1 MAMNLTLKQI
11 RAFVAVARLGSA
23 TRAAEQLHV
32 TQSAISLLIR
42 DLEHK
47 SEVQLFEHGRSLTLT
62 ESGKEFLHIA
72 ERIIGDVDQAVD
84 NLNGLA
90 TKARGKVAIATGV
103 FIAATI
109 LPPVLKA
116 YRERYPNIEL
126 YIRDMLSTD
135 LAGSVLRGEVDFA
148 VGTDANLDRNVLSV
162 QSLRHFRL
170 GVFFPE
176 GHPLASRKTISWR
189 DLEPWP
195 IIVVNP
201 LNALWQRAMVMLYAQ
216 GIALEV
222 AFEVTFPSTALAMA
236 REGFGV
242 VIQPSYAIPGLAAE
256 GMVGRAL
263 NGPAVES
270 DVVVIRRNGSALSPA
285 AASLVALLEH
295 TLGEAARDQPSSAAK
310 HKTS

>member
-42 DLEHK
+42 DLEEK
-47 SEVQLFEHGRSLTLT
+47 SEVQLFEHGRALILT
-62 ESGKEFLHIA
+62 EAGQEFLHIA

-90 TKARGKVAIATGV
+90 TKARGKVAIAAGV
-103 FIAATI
+103 FIASTI
-109 LPPVLKA
+109 LPPVLKI
-116 YRERYPNIEL
+116 YRERFPNIEL
-126 YIRDMLSTD
+126 RVRDMLSTD
-135 LAGSVLRGEVDFA
+135 LAGTVLRGEVDFA
-148 VGTDANLDRNVLSV
+148 VGTDANLDRSMLSV

-170 GVFFPE
+170 GAFFPQ
-176 GHPLASRKTISWR
+176 GHPLESRKTIRWR
-189 DLEPWP
+189 DLKPWP

-201 LNALWQRAMVMLYAQ
+201 LNALWQRAMAMLYSE
-216 GIALEV
+216 GITLEV
-222 AFEVTFPSTALAMA
+222 AFEVTFPSTAMAMA

-242 VIQPSYAIPGLAAE
+242 VIQPSYAIPSLAME
-256 GMVGRAL
+256 GVVGRAL

-270 DVVVIRRNGSALSPA
+270 DVVLIRRNGSALSPA
-285 AASLVALLEH
+285 AASLVELLEY
-295 TLGEAARDQPSSAAK
+295 TLGEAAREFPKPAN
-310 HKTS
+310 

>member
-1 MAMNLTLKQI
+1 MNLTLKQI

-42 DLEHK
+42 DLEDK

-62 ESGKEFLHIA
+62 EAGKEFLHIA

-90 TKARGKVAIATGV
+90 TKARGKVAIAAGV
-103 FIAATI
+103 FIASTI

-135 LAGSVLRGEVDFA
+135 LAGAVLRGEVDFA
-148 VGTDANLDRNVLSV
+148 VGTDANLDRSVLSV

-176 GHPLASRKTISWR
+176 GHPLESRKTIGWR
-189 DLEPWP
+189 DLRPWP
-195 IIVVNP
+195 VIVVNP
-201 LNALWQRAMVMLYAQ
+201 LNALWQRAMAMLYAQ
-216 GIALEV
+216 GITLEV

-256 GMVGRAL
+256 GIVGRPL
-263 NGPAVES
+263 SGPGVES
-270 DVVVIRRNGSALSPA
+270 EVVVIRRNGSALTPA
-285 AASLVALLEH
+285 AASLIALLEH
-295 TLGEAARDQPSSAAK
+295 TLGEAAQTPPTPERR
-310 HKTS
+310 HKIS